1 MALKIEHNKI
11 ERIQEIENR
20 IKKLNHKRKLNK
32 KQKDFEKLSKSWKG
46 IKREKT
52 YGNTIDSDTS
62 DRTTWRNA

>member
-32 KQKDFEKLSKSWKG
+32 KQKDFEKLSKS
-46 IKREKT
+46 
-52 YGNTIDSDTS
+52 
-62 DRTTWRNA
+62 